1 MAEDGAQAL
10 FNDTWL
16 LSTGENPSWELADVM
31 GDVPVARWRHTAT
44 LLPDNASLLVFGGL
58 AKCAHA
64 RGEVFDVFVDKA
76 KKDFTSW
83 SEIVPELSYDSA
95 TTTMSLVTVP
105 TMETVAVSFWIDN
118 LLPNKHAAM
127 LVGSAGCGKTALI
140 NGKLRVLSDD
150 FASETV
156 NINYYTNSNMFQ
168 KIIEAPLE
176 KKAGKNYGPPGNKKL
191 IFFVDDL
198 NMAALDAYN
207 TASNISLMRQHMGYG
222 HIYDMGKLS
231 TRPARHTSPCPNP
244 SPPELTPSP
253 CPCTQVKKSYSEY

>member
-1 MAEDGAQAL
+1 MAQNGRTGA
-10 FNDTWL
+10 WL
-16 LSTGENPSWELADVM
+16 
-31 GDVPVARWRHTAT
+31 R
-44 LLPDNASLLVFGGL
+44 
-58 AKCAHA
+58 
-64 RGEVFDVFVDKA
+64 
-76 KKDFTSW
+76 
-83 SEIVPELSYDSA
+83 
-95 TTTMSLVTVP
+95 
-105 TMETVAVSFWIDN
+105 
-118 LLPNKHAAM
+118 
-127 LVGSAGCGKTALI
+127 
-140 NGKLRVLSDD
+140 
-150 FASETV
+150 
-156 NINYYTNSNMFQ
+156 
-168 KIIEAPLE
+168 LE

>member
-176 KKAGKNYGPPGNKKL
+176 KKAGKNYGGTTVHPVPLMRRPKSARSTFSPALPTAGPTGRGL
-191 IFFVDDL
+191 PARLLWFMVVWPAPAR
-198 NMAALDAYN
+198 AA
-207 TASNISLMRQHMGYG
+207 TASGVSG
-222 HIYDMGKLS
+222 
-231 TRPARHTSPCPNP
+231 P
-244 SPPELTPSP
+244 
-253 CPCTQVKKSYSEY
+253 